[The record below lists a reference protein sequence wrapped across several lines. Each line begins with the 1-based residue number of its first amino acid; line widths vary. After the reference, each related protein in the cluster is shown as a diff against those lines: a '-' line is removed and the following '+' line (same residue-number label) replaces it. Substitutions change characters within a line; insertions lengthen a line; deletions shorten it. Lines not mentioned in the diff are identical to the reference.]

1 MLDKKNYTEDAPPL
15 FGSWKKIYSLV
26 IIELIILITLFFI
39 LTKVFS

>member
-1 MLDKKNYTEDAPPL
+1 MPDTKNKTEDAPPL
-15 FGSWKKIYSLV
+15 FGSWKIIYSFV

>member
-1 MLDKKNYTEDAPPL
+1 MHDKKNRTDDSPPL
-15 FGSWKKIYSLV
+15 FGSWKIIYSLV